1 MGDRPPSRE
10 EVMFEWFVGD
20 AKDILQ
26 EATALREELTTLRQ
40 QHQEDSAAQVAAL
53 RDQHQALIAAQRE
66 VVRAVKDGSQSIEH
80 ASRQA
85 AQDAQAVSAR
95 MSRRVAGV
103 ALLSAALGAAI
114 GAAGILA
121 LFLSLGF
128 FP

>member
-40 QHQEDSAAQVAAL
+40 QHQEDNAAQTAAL
-53 RDQHQALIAAQRE
+53 RDQHQALISAQRE
-66 VVRAVKDGSQSIEH
+66 VVRAVKDGSQAIEN
-80 ASRQA
+80 ASQQA
-85 AQDAQAVSAR
+85 AKDAQVVSAR